1 MPTNWPPK
9 TAPSWPP
16 KELGG
21 VYFSASNVTVLYQ
34 ALEEAKFTSEPPT
47 KEEFDLYFR
56 TARCDHKHEVLGRM
70 FISPDKK
77 RRYPVAVC
85 VDEKHEDVLVQFF
98 PYYCGADSASVDNEK
113 GELKKT
119 ETIDRKYWE
128 IEWTDSKT
136 ITSRE

>member
-1 MPTNWPPK
+1 
-9 TAPSWPP
+9 
-16 KELGG
+16 
-21 VYFSASNVTVLYQ
+21 
-34 ALEEAKFTSEPPT
+34 
-47 KEEFDLYFR
+47 
-56 TARCDHKHEVLGRM
+56 M